1 MRHRCL
7 TCASL
12 ATLLV
17 AWAGFAAAADA
28 DPGHEIAW
36 AIALLAKGP
45 GEVDL
50 HYLTQYLKL
59 PNLQRDMTWQ
69 PPSTEVNGLSFSA
82 VYDPSESVLGI
93 AKVTISRQASL
104 SAAGKLT
111 EFHTLTVF
119 LKPGHCPDEATL
131 ADAMGSKAFRFKMRG
146 PDGGPSYEVT
156 SFSVHD
162 LPTHV
167 SFIEDHTCTL
177 TIAHTWG

>member
-1 MRHRCL
+1 MRPRNL

-17 AWAGFAAAADA
+17 AAATFAAAADA

-50 HYLTQYLKL
+50 HFLTQYLKL
-59 PNLQRDMTWQ
+59 PNLQRDITWQ
-69 PPSTEVNGLSFSA
+69 PPSTEANGLSFSA
-82 VYDPSESVLGI
+82 VYDPPDSELGI
-93 AKVTISRQASL
+93 TKVTISRQPSV
-104 SAAGKLT
+104 SAAGELT

-131 ADAMGSKAFRFKMRG
+131 ADAMGSKPFRFKMHG
-146 PDGGPSYEVT
+146 PDGSPSYETT

-162 LPTHV
+162 SPTTHV
-167 SFIEDHTCTL
+167 SFIEDHT
-177 TIAHTWG
+177 